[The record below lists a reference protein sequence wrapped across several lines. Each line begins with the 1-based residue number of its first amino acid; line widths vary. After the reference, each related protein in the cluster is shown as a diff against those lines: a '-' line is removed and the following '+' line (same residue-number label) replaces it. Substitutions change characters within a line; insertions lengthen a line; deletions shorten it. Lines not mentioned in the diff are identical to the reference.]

1 MWEKWTCVKR
11 VWGGAR
17 IDNFGKMEEWCE
29 RRGNDRKIGGF
40 SEIEE

>member
-1 MWEKWTCVKR
+1 MGEMDVCEEGL
-11 VWGGAR
+11 GGAR